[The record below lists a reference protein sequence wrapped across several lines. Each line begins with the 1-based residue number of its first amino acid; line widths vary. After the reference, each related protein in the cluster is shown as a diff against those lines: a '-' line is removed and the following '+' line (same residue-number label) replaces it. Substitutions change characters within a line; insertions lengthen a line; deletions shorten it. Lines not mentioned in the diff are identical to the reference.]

1 MQQQTSMELRA
12 WFRNVEPLYAEL
24 FNAAH
29 AMCGNYDLAEYAL
42 RSAIL
47 DVWLQNAGSGMGF
60 RERLRGA
67 LRQEAFDAALSAD
80 ARGAEFTWPGYADQ
94 TGESDDPILAQLS
107 QERLEV
113 QRLAALRH
121 GCGLPVKSVARLTG
135 MGAAQVRDELGR
147 FEARCR
153 RGLSGQDRARAEQLI
168 ARRMKRL
175 LTQDGPGI
183 PQPSQVYRAFEAEAD
198 GAHVTGHR
206 VSRIV
211 GRVLMALLA
220 VTCAGLFWLFAVL
233 IQSGG

>member
-12 WFRNVEPLYAEL
+12 WFRNVEPVYAEL

-67 LRQEAFDAALSAD
+67 LRQEAFDAALSSE
-80 ARGAEFTWPGYADQ
+80 ARGAEFTWPGYAE
-94 TGESDDPILAQLS
+94 ESDDPILAQLA
-107 QERLEV
+107 QERVEI
-113 QRLAALRH
+113 QRLAMLRH
-121 GCGLPVKSVARLTG
+121 GCGLPVKAVSRLTG
-135 MGAAQVRDELGR
+135 ASQSQIRAELSR
-147 FEARCR
+147 FESRCR

-198 GAHVTGHR
+198 GAQVTGHR
-206 VSRIV
+206 VSRV
-211 GRVLMALLA
+211 VSRVLAAVFALA
-220 VTCAGLFWLFAVL
+220 CAAAFWLFAVL
-233 IQSGG
+233 ARPVR